1 MTVIWI
7 DSSRFGSIY
16 DTDAQAYI
24 SAVEAADGQGLELG
38 VKNAIN
44 DFVVGCK
51 ADGIWN
57 ALKSTFI
64 LSGARTIN
72 GALVPLKSSMPTPTR
87 FGTEAGWTYGRTTGL
102 KGNGTN
108 NYIETGYLAPVS
120 SAANNHF
127 AFWKSNSTQSAT
139 TEKVFGGYYIE
150 HEETLDI
157 FLIGESYYF
166 NNGFESTSI
175 QSFQSGLHGTAKTN
189 TSESKE
195 VRPGSAVLTR
205 TTDAYLGLMQ
215 DTEIYIY
222 NINYNEGPLV
232 NIYYDQPFSF
242 YSAGDFLDLAFLTI
256 RVSTLITD
264 ISTALS

>member
-7 DSSRFGSIY
+7 DSSRFGPVY
-16 DTDAQAYI
+16 DADAQAYI
-24 SAVEAADGQGLELG
+24 SAVETADGQGLETG

-44 DFVVGCK
+44 NFVVGCK

-108 NYIETGYLAPVS
+108 NYIKTGYFAPTS
-120 SAANNHF
+120 STNNNHL
-127 AFWKSNSTQSAT
+127 AFWKNSNVSANSG
-139 TEKVFGGYYIE
+139 ENIFGGYYLGFGD
-150 HEETLDI
+150 TVNL
-157 FLIGESYYF
+157 LTIGETYYYNNSLELSYI
-166 NNGFESTSI
+166 GSI
-175 QSFQSGLHGTAKTN
+175 QTGLHGTARTN
-189 TSESKE
+189 STQSQEI
-195 VRPGSAVLTR
+195 RPGISLVTQSSTSIAME
-205 TTDAYLGLMQ
+205 DAY
-215 DTEIYIY
+215 EIFLY
-222 NINYNEGPLV
+222 NINYFGDPFPESF
-232 NIYYDQPFSF
+232 YDEPFSF
-242 YSAGDFLDLAFLTI
+242 YSTGDFLNLENLTT
-256 RVSTLITD
+256 RVTNLTTA